1 MPSFID
7 DTTQPQK
14 KQLLLWIVGLTSATL
29 LLLGIILLSLIINSL
44 QEIFPEQTQIEG
56 VDVSL
61 LKKDEAKVKL
71 ETSLKNNGQFEIQL
85 QIEDKTYATTSSAL
99 EFEQKITD
107 SVENAF
113 NLTHENLKITKP
125 IRLFNTLMSI
135 KSFSV
140 EKNFSQIGLE
150 SFIAMVAQKTDDP
163 GHEPFAKMTNGHD
176 PKSLKVD
183 PGKIGLELNQ
193 EQLYHDFALA
203 IKTKTQPH
211 NILITTKPELV
222 HKELSQTELNEAKER
237 ATKFSQSTIRL
248 SSESYKDVY
257 LEIRPESLVTLLS
270 FPIGI
275 NQEQL
280 NKFVMDLAGKINR
293 PSQDAVFEYSKL
305 DNGQYKIDKFQ
316 PHQDGLE
323 LDIADTKEKIV
334 GYINKIDQSNQDEVE
349 TDFSDTLILKTIQ
362 PTLTL
367 EKLNDLGIKELIGFG
382 DSYYEHSIPNR
393 VWNVAL
399 TAEKIDLTLI
409 PPGAE
414 FSFNKNLGE
423 VSRRTGYRSAYV
435 ISGGK
440 TVLGDGGGVCQVS
453 TTLFRAAL
461 NAGLNITKRKAHS
474 YRVSYYEL
482 NQKPGIDATVYS
494 GDVDLRFIND
504 TPGYILMK
512 TMTDS
517 ENLYMKIELYGT
529 SDGRK
534 SEIANHKTWDLRG
547 PPAPV
552 YYPTTEIPKG
562 KLQQVDWSVSG
573 IKASFDYIVK
583 DKDGQIIRQENYY
596 SNYVPWS
603 AKYLQG
609 V

>member
-29 LLLGIILLSLIINSL
+29 LLLGIILLILIINSL
-44 QEIFPEQTQIEG
+44 QEIFPEKTQIEG
-56 VDVSL
+56 IDVSL
-61 LKKDEAKVKL
+61 LKKDEAKAKL
-71 ETSLKNNGQFEIQL
+71 ETSLKENNQFEIEL
-85 QIEDKTYATTSSAL
+85 QIENQVYATTSSAL
-99 EFEQKITD
+99 EFEQEIAK

-125 IRLFNTLMSI
+125 IELFNTLVSQ

-140 EKNFSQIGLE
+140 EKNFSQTNLE
-150 SFIAMVAQKTDDP
+150 SFIFMVAQKTDDP
-163 GHEPFAKMTNGHD
+163 GHEPFAKMTNSHD

-183 PGKIGLELNQ
+183 PGKVGLELNQ
-193 EQLYHDFALA
+193 ELIYHDFALA
-203 IKTKTQPH
+203 IKTKTQPG
-211 NILITTKPELV
+211 NIQITTKPESV
-222 HKELSQTELNEAKER
+222 HKELSQLELDEAKKR
-237 ATKFSQSTIRL
+237 STKFSQSTIRL
-248 SSESYKDVY
+248 SSENYKDVY
-257 LEIRPESLVTLLS
+257 LEIRPDNLVALLS
-270 FPIGI
+270 FPTGV

-280 NKFVMDLAGKINR
+280 NKLVMDLAAKINR
-293 PSQDAVFEYSKL
+293 PSQDAIFEYTKL
-305 DNGQYKIDKFQ
+305 DNGQYKVDKFQ

-323 LDIADTKEKIV
+323 LDVTDTKEKII
-334 GYINKIDQSNQDEVE
+334 GYINKIDQSNQDADAA
-349 TDFSDTLILKTIQ
+349 DFSDVLILKAIQ

-367 EKLNDLGIKELIGFG
+367 EKLNDLGIKQLIGFG
-382 DSYYEHSIPNR
+382 DSYYAHSIPNR

-399 TAEKIDLTLI
+399 TSEKIDLTLI
-409 PPGAE
+409 PPGVE

-453 TTLFRAAL
+453 TTLFRAVL

-512 TMTDS
+512 TMADS

-534 SEIANHKTWDLRG
+534 SEITNHKTWDLRG
-547 PPAPV
+547 PPAAV
-552 YYPTTEIPKG
+552 YYPTTDIPKG
-562 KLQQVDWSVSG
+562 RVQQVDWAVSG

-609 V
+609 I